1 MSKRVPKR
9 VLKMSKNPISFLP
22 KNVVGVVNKTFQKGK
37 GDGT

>member
-9 VLKMSKNPISFLP
+9 VLNMAKTPIPFLP
-22 KNVVGVVNKTFQKGK
+22 NNVVGVVNKTFQNGK